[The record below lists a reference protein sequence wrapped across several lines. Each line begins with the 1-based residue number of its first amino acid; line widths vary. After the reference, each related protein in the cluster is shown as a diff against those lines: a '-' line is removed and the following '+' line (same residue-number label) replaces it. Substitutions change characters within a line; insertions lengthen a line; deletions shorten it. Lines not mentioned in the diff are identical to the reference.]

1 MFHGIHQQHK
11 MQLQREQK
19 IKRRQSAKVT
29 ENHHLGWHIFA
40 KHIIR
45 SQINIAFKDST
56 ERLPLS
62 KQCDTETHWSSD
74 WQSPSQNFP
83 AEPLMSAS
91 TTVTSNINANTNN
104 FILSLIRRRVIDGG
118 HFELASKGSQTLI
131 KTLEMK
137 YWKLCYILL
146 YYWGNKSKEHFKL
159 YNIYNFH
166 SWYFL
171 SLIRHSKQAI
181 WFK

>member
-56 ERLPLS
+56 EKLPLS

-74 WQSPSQNFP
+74 WQFPSQNFP
-83 AEPLMSAS
+83 AESLMSAS
-91 TTVTSNINANTNN
+91 TTVTSTINATTNN
-104 FILSLIRRRVIDGG
+104 FILSRMSMTCWYDVVCDKKLNWLLKG
-118 HFELASKGSQTLI
+118 LKLWKGSIWKFATIIL
-131 KTLEMK
+131 
-137 YWKLCYILL
+137 YWENATSNLNYSMFIIFIHGIFNTFI
-146 YYWGNKSKEHFKL
+146 W
-159 YNIYNFH
+159 
-166 SWYFL
+166 
-171 SLIRHSKQAI
+171 HSKQAI
-181 WFK
+181 